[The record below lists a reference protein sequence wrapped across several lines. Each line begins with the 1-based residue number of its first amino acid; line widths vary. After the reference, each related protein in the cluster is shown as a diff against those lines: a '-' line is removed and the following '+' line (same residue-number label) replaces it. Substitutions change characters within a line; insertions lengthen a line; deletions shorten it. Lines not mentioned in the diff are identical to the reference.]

1 MSLTGPLAAN
11 GKMSLVAMQVWEA
24 DINAQGGL
32 LGRPVKLVYYD
43 DQSKPAEVPAI
54 YSKLLDIDKVD
65 LIVSGYASTQ
75 IAAAMPIAIG
85 RNKLFVSLFGTGIND
100 TFKYDKYFAMIPNGP
115 TPKPA
120 FTRGFFKVAEAQNP
134 KPETIA
140 LAYADAEFG
149 QNACE
154 GARENA
160 KASGFKIVYDKSY
173 PPATVDFSP
182 IVRAI
187 QARNPDLL
195 VICSY
200 PLDTVGMIKTIN
212 EIGFKPKMWGG
223 AMVGLQATAFKTQL
237 GPLLNGVVN
246 FETWLPVKSME
257 FPGSMELLKKYQER
271 AGAAGTDPLGYY
283 MPVWA
288 YADLQV
294 LGQAI
299 AATKSLNDDVLAAYM
314 HEAHVQHRGRRG
326 EIRADR
332 RMDGGADAR
341 RPISEH
347 QGQQRRRLPRHQN
360 GSDRLSAAVQKRRG
374 DLSVPECDS
383 KIEPAPLRQTSPACE
398 GRRHDL
404 QKTAEC
410 GRFAALFQNR
420 HCCDVAPLFGRLSP
434 CRRLDWSQPRGLLTK
449 ERALNMKS
457 YILAAALAA
466 ATFAVPMA
474 AQAQSI
480 PEGIVHGGSV
490 GMNTAGPV
498 GAVVGGALGGVV
510 GGFEGLFGIR
520 PINASYSDGQPH
532 GPYHHGVR
540 HTYRRVHRK
549 PAAT

>member
-1 MSLTGPLAAN
+1 MCMVAAVSLLLVAAAPAPATAEEPIKIGFGMSLTGPLAAN
-11 GKMSLVAMQVWEA
+11 GKMSLVAMQVWES
-24 DINAQGGL
+24 DINAEGGL

-85 RNKLFVSLFGTGIND
+85 RKKLLVSLFGTGIND

-134 KPETIA
+134 KPQTIA

-160 KASGFKIVYDKSY
+160 KASGLNIVYDKSY
-173 PPATVDFSP
+173 PPSTVDFTP

-200 PLDTVGMIKTIN
+200 PLDTVGMIRAIH
-212 EIGFKPKMWGG
+212 ELGLKPKMWGG

-246 FETWLPVKSME
+246 YETWLPVKSME
-257 FPGSMELLKKYQER
+257 FPGSMELLKKYQQR
-271 AGAAGTDPLGYY
+271 AAAAGTDPLGYY

-294 LGQAI
+294 LGEAI

-314 HEAHVQHRGRRG
+314 HQNTFKTVVGDVKFGSLG
-326 EIRADR
+326 EWTEERT
-332 RMDGGADAR
+332 
-341 RPISEH
+341 
-347 QGQQRRRLPRHQN
+347 L
-360 GSDRLSAAVQKRRG
+360 AAQ
-374 DLSVPECDS
+374 
-383 KIEPAPLRQTSPACE
+383 
-398 GRRHDL
+398 
-404 QKTAEC
+404 
-410 GRFAALFQNR
+410 FQNIKSNSIDEFR
-420 HCCDVAPLFGRLSP
+420 D
-434 CRRLDWSQPRGLLTK
+434 TK
-449 ERALNMKS
+449 TEVIIYPAQFKS
-457 YILAAALAA
+457 GEAIY
-466 ATFAVPMA
+466 PY
-474 AQAQSI
+474 
-480 PEGIVHGGSV
+480 E
-490 GMNTAGPV
+490 
-498 GAVVGGALGGVV
+498 
-510 GGFEGLFGIR
+510 
-520 PINASYSDGQPH
+520 NAM
-532 GPYHHGVR
+532 V
-540 HTYRRVHRK
+540 K
-549 PAAT
+549 